1 MYCHTKIIWSQVVDI
16 EPEEIV
22 SVSVQSSE
30 SSSQR
35 VVPLR
40 QRFNLLGGGR
50 PRPRL
55 VINRDKL
62 TRPTISDAGVAASA
76 TTTTTTTR
84 RPIINRSRSVTV
96 SGVLRKNSWVLGAHE
111 VRLIFANLN

>member
-1 MYCHTKIIWSQVVDI
+1 MWSQVVDI

-76 TTTTTTTR
+76 TTATTTSTR

-96 SGVLRKNSWVLGAHE
+96 SGVLRKISRVVNELSSRSSPHKLE
-111 VRLIFANLN
+111 LN

>member
-1 MYCHTKIIWSQVVDI
+1 MDDI

-40 QRFNLLGGGR
+40 QRFSLLGGGQRQR
-50 PRPRL
+50 PKL
-55 VINRDKL
+55 VINRDRL
-62 TRPTISDAGVAASA
+62 TRPTISNAGVTPAG

-84 RPIINRSRSVTV
+84 RPIINRSRSE
-96 SGVLRKNSWVLGAHE
+96 SLKVLTSHADHGTKSTILLQA
-111 VRLIFANLN
+111 

>member
-1 MYCHTKIIWSQVVDI
+1 MDDI

-40 QRFNLLGGGR
+40 QRFSLLGGGQRQR
-50 PRPRL
+50 PKL
-55 VINRDKL
+55 VINRDRL
-62 TRPTISDAGVAASA
+62 TRPTISNAGVTPAG
-76 TTTTTTTR
+76 TTTTTTR
-84 RPIINRSRSVTV
+84 RPIINRSRSE
-96 SGVLRKNSWVLGAHE
+96 SLKVLTSHADHGTKSTFLFQA
-111 VRLIFANLN
+111 